1 MSPANR
7 SVFLHS
13 GVANYRPPR
22 IWEEAAASGSDA
34 LRAHW
39 ESGKFEPL
47 YSEVLL
53 WTGFEKLVAD
63 ALANGVDLGKV
74 KTINIAI
81 AYPREL
87 AEMTHDDV
95 VEYFTRR
102 LANSPHYQFF
112 EERPKIH
119 FTPTHAASASG
130 MVPFNDAIADILD
143 RGEETSMVIT
153 AANTKGTNRNR
164 PRISAAATTDIFASL
179 ISPFDQKFTKANML
193 KLGAAALGRVYQHNF
208 DMIKAL
214 DRFSYDQRLFTH
226 ELAQKNL
233 STAHITTHPDKIA
246 DRTIFYPVKLMAI
259 APQSLGYA
267 GLVLSRNPPAAER
280 AVRVVG
286 FGCGID
292 ATSIRDRKS
301 HLFSSA
307 MESAITT
314 ALQQAQIGNFS
325 HLEILEHHNPFP
337 AVPVTELGIILQTI
351 GYKGSASDALL
362 KNDVGING
370 KTIKAGRS
378 GGAMSGHG
386 ITPTFV
392 RLAFET
398 FKELMG
404 TGGYPLLES
413 ANDRVAYAGVSS
425 VGGHHTF
432 DGYVFLAG
440 GKTEAV
446 AKLESKLSSF
456 DHDDA
461 NGRVDRDLREQT
473 NLTAVN
479 IPDGMMVVF
488 ISYRETGTGR
498 EYFGIAR
505 TPDGRDFPFLAP
517 SLYFERLLASAYVGA
532 PIRISPTLQAIES

>member
-1 MSPANR
+1 
-7 SVFLHS
+7 
-13 GVANYRPPR
+13 
-22 IWEEAAASGSDA
+22 
-34 LRAHW
+34 
-39 ESGKFEPL
+39 
-47 YSEVLL
+47 
-53 WTGFEKLVAD
+53 
-63 ALANGVDLGKV
+63 
-74 KTINIAI
+74 
-81 AYPREL
+81 
-87 AEMTHDDV
+87 
-95 VEYFTRR
+95 
-102 LANSPHYQFF
+102 
-112 EERPKIH
+112 
-119 FTPTHAASASG
+119 

-267 GLVLSRNPPAAER
+267 GLVLSRNPPTAER

-337 AVPVTELGIILQTI
+337 AVPVTELDIILQTI

-362 KNDVGING
+362 KNDVGVNG
-370 KTIKAGRS
+370 KIIKAGRS

-404 TGGYPLLES
+404 IGGYLLLES
-413 ANDRVAYAGVSS
+413 ANDQVAYAGVSS

-456 DHDDA
+456 DHEDA

-517 SLYFERLLASAYVGA
+517 SLCFERLLASAYVGA
-532 PIRISPTLQAIES
+532 PIHISPTLQAIES

>member
-95 VEYFTRR
+95 VEYFARR
-102 LANSPHYQFF
+102 LADSPHYQFF

-267 GLVLSRNPPAAER
+267 GLVLSRNPPTAER

-337 AVPVTELGIILQTI
+337 AVPVTELDIILQTI

-362 KNDVGING
+362 KNDVGVNG
-370 KTIKAGRS
+370 KIIKAGRS

-404 TGGYPLLES
+404 IGGYLLLES

-456 DHDDA
+456 DHEDA

-517 SLYFERLLASAYVGA
+517 SLCFERLLASAYVGA

>member
-39 ESGKFEPL
+39 ESGKFAPL

-164 PRISAAATTDIFASL
+164 PRISAAA
-179 ISPFDQKFTKANML
+179 
-193 KLGAAALGRVYQHNF
+193 LGRVYQHNF

-267 GLVLSRNPPAAER
+267 GLVLSRTPPAAER

-292 ATSIRDRKS
+292 PTRIRDRKS

-325 HLEILEHHNPFP
+325 HLEILEHHNPF
-337 AVPVTELGIILQTI
+337 
-351 GYKGSASDALL
+351 
-362 KNDVGING
+362 
-370 KTIKAGRS
+370 
-378 GGAMSGHG
+378 
-386 ITPTFV
+386 
-392 RLAFET
+392 
-398 FKELMG
+398 
-404 TGGYPLLES
+404 
-413 ANDRVAYAGVSS
+413 
-425 VGGHHTF
+425 
-432 DGYVFLAG
+432 
-440 GKTEAV
+440 
-446 AKLESKLSSF
+446 
-456 DHDDA
+456 
-461 NGRVDRDLREQT
+461 
-473 NLTAVN
+473 
-479 IPDGMMVVF
+479 
-488 ISYRETGTGR
+488 
-498 EYFGIAR
+498 
-505 TPDGRDFPFLAP
+505 
-517 SLYFERLLASAYVGA
+517 
-532 PIRISPTLQAIES
+532 

>member
-1 MSPANR
+1 
-7 SVFLHS
+7 
-13 GVANYRPPR
+13 
-22 IWEEAAASGSDA
+22 
-34 LRAHW
+34 
-39 ESGKFEPL
+39 
-47 YSEVLL
+47 
-53 WTGFEKLVAD
+53 
-63 ALANGVDLGKV
+63 
-74 KTINIAI
+74 
-81 AYPREL
+81 
-87 AEMTHDDV
+87 
-95 VEYFTRR
+95 
-102 LANSPHYQFF
+102 
-112 EERPKIH
+112 
-119 FTPTHAASASG
+119 

-362 KNDVGING
+362 KNDVGIDG
-370 KTIKAGRS
+370 KIIKAGRS

>member
-1 MSPANR
+1 MSPANP

-13 GVANYRPPR
+13 GVANYRPPQ
-22 IWEEAAASGSDA
+22 IWEEAAASGIDA
-34 LRAHW
+34 LKAHW

-47 YSEVLL
+47 YSEALL

-74 KTINIAI
+74 KTINIAL

-87 AEMTHDDV
+87 AEMTHDVV
-95 VEYFTRR
+95 VEDFTRR
-102 LANSPHYQFF
+102 LADSPHCHLFA
-112 EERPKIH
+112 ERPKIR
-119 FTPTHAASASG
+119 FTSTHAASASG

-143 RGEETSMVIT
+143 RGEETSMVVT

-164 PRISAAATTDIFASL
+164 PRISAAETTDVFASL
-179 ISPFDQKFTKANML
+179 ISSFDQKFTKANML

-214 DRFSYDQRLFTH
+214 DRFSYEQRLFTH
-226 ELAQKNL
+226 NLSQRNL

-267 GLVLSRNPPAAER
+267 GLVLSRNPPAAKH
-280 AVRVVG
+280 AVRLVG

-307 MESAITT
+307 MKSAIAT
-314 ALQQAQIGNFS
+314 ALRQAQIGDFTQ
-325 HLEILEHHNPFP
+325 LKILEHHNPFP
-337 AVPVTELGIILQTI
+337 AVPVTELGIILETI

-362 KNDVGING
+362 SNDVGVNG
-370 KTIKAGRS
+370 KVIKAGRS

-392 RLAFET
+392 RLTFET

-404 TGGYPLLES
+404 TGGYPLLER
-413 ANDRVAYAGVSS
+413 ADDQVAYAGVSS

-440 GKTEAV
+440 GKTDAV
-446 AKLESKLSSF
+446 AKLESNLSSF
-456 DHDDA
+456 DHDAA
-461 NGRVDRDLREQT
+461 NGAVDRDLREQAG
-473 NLTAVN
+473 LTAVN

-505 TPDGRDFPFLAP
+505 TPDGRDFPFLAS
-517 SLYFERLLASAYVGA
+517 SLYFERLLASAYVGV

>member
-95 VEYFTRR
+95 VEYFVRR
-102 LANSPHYQFF
+102 LADSPHYQFF

-246 DRTIFYPVKLMAI
+246 DRTIFYPVKLVAI

-362 KNDVGING
+362 KNDVGVNG
-370 KTIKAGRS
+370 KIIKAGRS

-404 TGGYPLLES
+404 IGGYPLLES

-456 DHDDA
+456 DHEDA

-488 ISYRETGTGR
+488 VSYRETGTGR